1 VPIIEK
7 STKAKIIQRLI
18 SNKVWEGVS
27 YLVTGEYSGDNVEL
41 AATFFDLDFSFV
53 SVGNLLGEISLHQQI
68 NWGMHLAIALLK
80 KGASFRQMEFTLGK
94 TAIHIGVQLAL
105 ETDKRY

>member
-1 VPIIEK
+1 MLVYSGFILEIIWDNQFL
-7 STKAKIIQRLI
+7 SD
-18 SNKVWEGVS
+18 
-27 YLVTGEYSGDNVEL
+27 VTGCRQ
-41 AATFFDLDFSFV
+41 T
-53 SVGNLLGEISLHQQI
+53 

-105 ETDKRY
+105 ETGKS